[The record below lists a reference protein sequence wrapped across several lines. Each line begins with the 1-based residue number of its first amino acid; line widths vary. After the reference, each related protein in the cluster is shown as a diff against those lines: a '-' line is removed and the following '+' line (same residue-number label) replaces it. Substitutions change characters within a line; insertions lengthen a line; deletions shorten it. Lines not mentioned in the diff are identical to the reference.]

1 MDAQILKLAKQT
13 NRQGLVDF
21 LDSKSLDQ
29 VGNRA
34 YKKKDEEPA
43 LTRLVATID
52 FATGQV
58 SIDRKLDF

>member
-34 YKKKDEEPA
+34 YKKRQGTSTDTSSRYYRFRNWSS
-43 LTRLVATID
+43 LN
-52 FATGQV
+52 
-58 SIDRKLDF
+58 